1 MANEN
6 MHWTDYI
13 RYSREVAQER
23 HETSIY
29 ADAKKQ
35 HEERVGKFADR
46 IGGNFSG
53 NFAAQTRDYQVRGA
67 ADESAQRMNH
77 EVNSKLQSSW
87 KKQDKFQGLSAEFDQ
102 ALDAKLTDQDKLF
115 DLYAKKQLAKS
126 EAYQKTAPEQAQQP
140 VARQEQPVQAPE
152 KDPNVISNQQ
162 GRTVGLRTETGFR
175 AIGKDRE
182 SISTMA
188 EHVKETAIDT
198 ASDEQ
203 LVGLV
208 RGYEKDIRQVAMR
221 DLNPESFNDVQ
232 VVADRLGVK
241 PTKAL
246 TNAIEA
252 ITSSRKELPRGL
264 DMFYRGKAFDELLR
278 RHTEGLL
285 RLRKIDGDR

>member
-1 MANEN
+1 MRILDPLSE
-6 MHWTDYI
+6 M
-13 RYSREVAQER
+13 YSR
-23 HETSIY
+23 
-29 ADAKKQ
+29 K
-35 HEERVGKFADR
+35 
-46 IGGNFSG
+46 
-53 NFAAQTRDYQVRGA
+53 
-67 ADESAQRMNH
+67 
-77 EVNSKLQSSW
+77 
-87 KKQDKFQGLSAEFDQ
+87 
-102 ALDAKLTDQDKLF
+102 
-115 DLYAKKQLAKS
+115 
-126 EAYQKTAPEQAQQP
+126 
-140 VARQEQPVQAPE
+140 
-152 KDPNVISNQQ
+152 NQQ
-162 GRTVGLRTETGFR
+162 
-175 AIGKDRE
+175 
-182 SISTMA
+182 
-188 EHVKETAIDT
+188 TAIDT